1 MADRHCSNCGHELGD
16 EERFC
21 PSCGQPAHETAH
33 VPTPEADVQVPPPG
47 HQPPPGTASPQN
59 EGPPRQQG
67 SWAGRSFG
75 GGFGASIGCT
85 LGTCLGIVIACSLL
99 FVGCALV
106 VAISSNA

>member
-1 MADRHCSNCGHELGD
+1 MADRHCRNCGHELGD
-16 EERFC
+16 EDRFC

-33 VPTPEADVQVPPPG
+33 VPTPETDVQV
-47 HQPPPGTASPQN
+47 PPPGTASPQDDSA
-59 EGPPRQQG
+59 PRQQG

-85 LGTCLGIVIACSLL
+85 LGTCLGIVIVCSLL

-106 VAISSNA
+106 VALSSNA